1 MTRRVHFLCNG
12 VYTSKVGGGDIH
24 MIHLARAAL
33 ARGYAVNFFGGHALQ
48 RQLESQLS
56 GHTLT
61 LTDQRSLPNF
71 DDSAVTG
78 QFRMFADYVRRLS
91 GTMKQLSLIR
101 PEDVAYAV
109 GDFWYDVVPL
119 VRSRAG
125 GKMMVYHMQ
134 APTFRQIGLR
144 GRADVDA
151 ARLASLHYAT
161 SQRYSLRRFRRA
173 PHKRLLHVHPTMR
186 EQLLRLGY
194 HANELRYVS
203 FGVEPRR
210 PSGTV
215 AKTFDVIWIGRKHRQ
230 KGVEDLLQTLA
241 TLKDRIPGF
250 RAALIGNLQRDLQ
263 PDIDRLGLCATVEF
277 PGFVSEEEKFRLLEA
292 SRVFLMP
299 SRFEGSP
306 RVIAEALVCEVPVV
320 AYDVPTYRPL
330 FEDLLRYVPC
340 FSVSDFI
347 RETETQ
353 VNAAR
358 AGENYLRKLDL
369 EKFRKI
375 NSWSTVEETFCQALD
390 ELSGSLKHS

>member
-1 MTRRVHFLCNG
+1 MNRRVHFLCNG

-33 ARGYAVNFFGGHALQ
+33 ARGYQVNFFGGHALQ
-48 RQLESQLS
+48 RQLENQLA
-56 GHTLT
+56 GHTVT
-61 LTDQRSLPNF
+61 LTDRRALPSF
-71 DDSAVTG
+71 DDSVVTG
-78 QFRMFADYVRRLS
+78 QFRMLFDYAKRLS
-91 GTMKQLSLIR
+91 GTTRQLSLIR

-109 GDFWYDVVPL
+109 GDFWYDTLPL
-119 VRSRAG
+119 VRCRAG

-134 APTFRQIGLR
+134 APTFRQIAVR

-151 ARLASLHYAT
+151 TRLASLHYAT
-161 SQRYSLRRFRRA
+161 SQHYSLRRFRRV

-194 HANELRYVS
+194 QSNELRYVS

-210 PSGTV
+210 PSPGS

-230 KGVEDLLQTLA
+230 KGVEDLLQTLT

-250 RAALIGNLQRDLQ
+250 RAVLIGNLQRDLQ
-263 PDIDRLGLCATVEF
+263 PDIDRFDLGTAVEF
-277 PGFVSEEEKFRLLEA
+277 AGFVSEDEKFRLLES

-330 FEDLLRYVPC
+330 FGDMLRYVPC
-340 FSVSDFI
+340 FAVSEFI
-347 RETETQ
+347 RETEAQ

-369 EKFRKI
+369 EAFRKT
-375 NSWSTVEETFCQALD
+375 NSWTTVEETFCQALD
-390 ELSGSLKHS
+390 ELSGSAAQA